1 MEEVTFS
8 LIVYSPLK
16 LSTLRGGFPA
26 RSRRSAPRAEILEF
40 VSADRLNLPRPF
52 RQNGYSRVTVSEKRP
67 TKTQLEAV
75 SGLGYPNPRHFAHSQ
90 ESDHQIGLKIK
101 ARRSRNSQC
110 AVSPKKRQSQTFWS
124 VVIGRIPKRTTALF
138 RSLSPGWNYLRL
150 PAFLLLFLELSWL

>member
-8 LIVYSPLK
+8 LLVYSPASSSQRFVVASPL
-16 LSTLRGGFPA
+16 

-52 RQNGYSRVTVSEKRP
+52 RQNGYSRMTVSEKRR

-90 ESDHQIGLKIK
+90 
-101 ARRSRNSQC
+101 
-110 AVSPKKRQSQTFWS
+110 
-124 VVIGRIPKRTTALF
+124 
-138 RSLSPGWNYLRL
+138 
-150 PAFLLLFLELSWL
+150 